1 MNQYSNYLIYDP
13 KENGFLIYYGD
24 NSSSGGALIYT
35 FTRDIKLLSDKKHT
49 IMLAA
54 GVFEVGN
61 ICITDLYEYNKFI
74 ITHALSLKYIHMESK
89 LVPCTYANN
98 QVTDI
103 DFSKAEDI
111 QPVMVSLK

>member
-49 IMLAA
+49 IM
-54 GVFEVGN
+54 
-61 ICITDLYEYNKFI
+61 
-74 ITHALSLKYIHMESK
+74 
-89 LVPCTYANN
+89 
-98 QVTDI
+98 
-103 DFSKAEDI
+103 
-111 QPVMVSLK
+111 